1 MTPSSTSHPQVDK
14 QIESGEYFL
23 KPKEREHK
31 EKKAR
36 AEEQTA
42 TSLVNQA
49 EKRAKAFVAPVE
61 SAEADV
67 GERVKSKRT
76 RERAEKAE

>member
-1 MTPSSTSHPQVDK
+1 MSRLPAQVDK

-31 EKKAR
+31 EKRAR

-42 TSLVNQA
+42 TSLINQA
-49 EKRAKAFVAPVE
+49 EKRAKAFIAPVE
-61 SAEADV
+61 STEAEV
-67 GERVKSKRT
+67 GDRVKSKRK
-76 RERAEKAE
+76 REQAAKAE